1 MCFSFSLR
9 VTLCPDFLS
18 HLFQSLSQQNIRPST
33 ASSTAAAKAVAPSP
47 SGKGTKTP
55 AVPPLCRVPESSGSS
70 TVVGEVTAGEMN
82 VGSSPGERWADGVGV
97 LEPEAGAASPAVGA
111 CSGRRWGSRDCS
123 IFQPLLSH
131 WKESGA
137 VCLATAPCFTCGSGG
152 KQVLCALRESFWA
165 LFDVMWN

>member
-47 SGKGTKTP
+47 SGKGTKTS

-70 TVVGEVTAGEMN
+70 MVVGEVTAGEMN

-97 LEPEAGAASPAVGA
+97 LEP
-111 CSGRRWGSRDCS
+111 R
-123 IFQPLLSH
+123 PLL
-131 WKESGA
+131 WELVREGDGGA
-137 VCLATAPCFTCGSGG
+137 GTALFFNHCYHTGRSWDLSAWPQLPASSVSLGEMGFSAPCMRAFGLS
-152 KQVLCALRESFWA
+152 L
-165 LFDVMWN
+165 M